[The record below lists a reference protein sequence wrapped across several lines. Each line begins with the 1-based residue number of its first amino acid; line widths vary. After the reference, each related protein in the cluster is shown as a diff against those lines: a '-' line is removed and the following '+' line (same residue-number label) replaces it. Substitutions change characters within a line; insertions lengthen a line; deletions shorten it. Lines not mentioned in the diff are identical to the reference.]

1 MKTLMITIFVLMIA
15 GMPATAQKD
24 TLQKKKIYKAW
35 ISVSGEKGKKKGI
48 LYQVKDSSL
57 LLSNSKHIKDYYT
70 GNFKTTPF
78 DANSIDKIKIR
89 RMRNVNRGA
98 FIGMAVGFAAGM
110 ITGAVLGHNA
120 PSALWVGSWG
130 IAAGAIVGAS
140 IGSIKISIPI
150 TGSQEKFEKNK
161 GKLMSYAIKN
171 NPVRIVPGYFSRL
184 TTVVKD
190 TDGNSYHTFSMAGQV
205 WLASNLR
212 VKHYRNGDSVENI
225 RNANAWKTTTRGAV
239 CNYQNDSLTAKTTEL
254 LYNWNAVND
263 DRGICPA
270 GWHVPTLT
278 EWSSLVTCLGG
289 ESGSGKKLTEPI
301 PAITGNLS
309 EDPFALPG
317 GFRYGTGEFSSAK
330 GNSYQWWTSSS
341 ADQLKAKAFYMGNS
355 DGGIIFSDT
364 DKRSGLP
371 VRCIRD

>member
-1 MKTLMITIFVLMIA
+1 MITIFMLMIA

-35 ISVSGEKGKKKGI
+35 ISVSGEKGKKGI

-57 LLSNSKHIKDYYT
+57 LLSDSKHKKDYYT
-70 GNFKTTPF
+70 GSFKTTAF
-78 DANSIDKIKIR
+78 DANSIDKIKLR
-89 RMRNVNRGA
+89 RMRNINRGA
-98 FIGMAVGFAAGM
+98 FIGMAVGFAAGA
-110 ITGAVLGHNA
+110 ITGAVLGHSGGTA
-120 PSALWVGSWG
+120 GAALWVGSWG
-130 IAAGAIVGAS
+130 LAAGAIVGAS
-140 IGSIKISIPI
+140 IGSIKISIPV

-161 GKLMSYAIKN
+161 QKLMSYAIKN
-171 NPVRIVPGYFSRL
+171 NQVRMKTGYFTRL

-190 TDGNSYHTFSMAGQV
+190 TDGNAYHTFSMAGQV
-205 WLASNLR
+205 WLAGNLR
-212 VKHYRNGDSVENI
+212 VTRYRNGDTIENI
-225 RNANAWKTTTRGAV
+225 RNANTWKTTTPGAV
-239 CNYQNDSLTAKTTEL
+239 CNYQNDSSTAKTAGL
-254 LYNWNAVND
+254 LYNWNAVSD
-263 DRGICPA
+263 DRGICPE

-278 EWSSLVTCLGG
+278 EWSSLVVCLGG

-317 GFRYGTGEFSSAK
+317 GFRYGSGEFSSTK

-341 ADQLKAKAFYMGNS
+341 IDQLKAKAFYMGNS

-371 VRCIRD
+371 VRCIRNQ